1 MTIKQIHLGVSI
13 ASFLLGLILFLSDLI
28 SDATIQRLGLLF
40 FGLLI
45 IGWYGITRYIYD
57 K

>member
-1 MTIKQIHLGVSI
+1 MTIKKIHLGVSI